1 MEVQM
6 AKILEIVSRT
16 NEEVRILKEDNIKL
30 HANMSRLD
38 GENTKLRQE
47 MERLRQALVEE
58 RIARRAAETS
68 LWDAMEEQRLEGRR
82 LAATE
87 TTTMERYCNHIGG
100 MG

>member
-1 MEVQM
+1 MEDKM
-6 AKILEIVSRT
+6 ASVLEIMSRT
-16 NEEVRILKEDNIKL
+16 NEEVRILKEANIKM

-38 GENTKLRQE
+38 RENTKLKQE
-47 MERLRQALVEE
+47 MERMRQALVEE

-87 TTTMERYCNHIGG
+87 TTIMERYCNHIGG